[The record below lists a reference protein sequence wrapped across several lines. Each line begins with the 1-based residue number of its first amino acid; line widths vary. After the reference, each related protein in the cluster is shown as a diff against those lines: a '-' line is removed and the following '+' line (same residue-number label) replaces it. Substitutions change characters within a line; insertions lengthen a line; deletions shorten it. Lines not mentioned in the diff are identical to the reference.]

1 MKKLFIISFILISL
15 TLTLA
20 QEDGDV
26 GWVARFG
33 AAGGVNPAF
42 VFPNLD
48 PINSQIKKIGIDQL
62 SNSGMFVLGGSGY
75 IYIMLVEN
83 LRVGGMGI
91 GGTKSTSGLVGGLN
105 KEVKYNYGFG
115 GVTVEYTL
123 PFVKNI
129 AVSFGAILGAGS
141 SSIEIYQNA
150 GSFTWEDTWRKVN
163 NGIVLTNQVSDKISN
178 TFFTIAPT
186 VNIDIPLSRFIAFR
200 IGGGYVAAISGD
212 WKINNGQ
219 SIANIPSDLSI
230 NSFFI
235 QTGIYFGLIAF

>member
-1 MKKLFIISFILISL
+1 MKKQLIVFCVL
-15 TLTLA
+15 IFFAQTFA
-20 QEDGDV
+20 QEGDDV

-33 AAGGVNPAF
+33 AAGGVTPAF
-42 VFPNLD
+42 IFPNLD

-83 LRVGGMGI
+83 LRIGGMGI
-91 GGTKSTSGLVGGLN
+91 GGTKSTSGFTGGLN

-123 PFVKNI
+123 PFVKSI

-141 SSIEIYQNA
+141 SSVEIYQNS

-186 VNIDIPLSRFIAFR
+186 INIDIPLSRFIAFR
-200 IGGGYVAAISGD
+200 IGGGYAATISDD

-219 SIANIPSDLSI
+219 SIANIPSDLSS
-230 NSFFI
+230 NSFFV